1 LSEAKDLSSGQNL
14 LVGPLLRLGITAQ
27 KLFNNSMPQ
36 VPILMPQLGESIAEA
51 TIVTIKV
58 QPGEKVAADQEI
70 MEVET
75 NKAVMGV
82 TTPCAG
88 EVGKID
94 AQVKETYP
102 IGAVLGYIEASEKD
116 AARFTQQAAT
126 EIRREVP
133 QEIPGR
139 AGEEKV
145 AAKKTATNGAETK
158 ISRDGLPVP
167 AAAKGAG
174 FLSPRLRARMIELQL
189 TASDLAGI
197 AGTGTGNRV
206 TIKDLESYLKKM
218 ESQTTSDASAIRVGV
233 AEAMRRSWSRPLAT
247 VGSSVD
253 LDPVLNDRKKR
264 DPKPGPALY
273 ALRALAMALAEN
285 PTAAAKL
292 IGSRV
297 LQSSGIDVGLA
308 IEAQDGIIVPIIR
321 NADKTS
327 LADLTKRYEELV
339 ALGRQRRISPEMQS
353 GGIAAVSNFGT
364 FGVEWGTPIP
374 LPDQTMILGL
384 GVGKKTPRWDESRS
398 EFVPATEAQITL
410 SFDHRSLDGG
420 GAGRLLKRVIELLE
434 RPETL

>member
-1 LSEAKDLSSGQNL
+1 
-14 LVGPLLRLGITAQ
+14 
-27 KLFNNSMPQ
+27 MPQ
-36 VPILMPQLGESIAEA
+36 VPIIMPQLGESIAEA

-70 MEVET
+70 IEVET

-88 EVGKID
+88 EIAKID

-116 AARFTQQAAT
+116 AARFSKQAPA
-126 EIRREVP
+126 P
-133 QEIPGR
+133 QVQRDVAEEIPGR
-139 AGEEKV
+139 GEEK
-145 AAKKTATNGAETK
+145 AAPVKTKSNGAEAKTR
-158 ISRDGLPVP
+158 RDGLPVP

-174 FLSPRLRARMIELQL
+174 FISPRVRARMMELQL
-189 TASDLAGI
+189 TSADLAGI
-197 AGTGTGNRV
+197 AGTGVGNRV
-206 TIKDLESYLKKM
+206 TIKDLENYLQQT
-218 ESQTTSDASAIRVGV
+218 ESQTSSDASAIRAGV
-233 AEAMRRSWSRPLAT
+233 ADAMRRSWSRPLAT
-247 VGSSVD
+247 IGSSVN
-253 LDPVLNDRKKR
+253 LDPVLNDRKQR

-273 ALRALAMALAEN
+273 ALRALALALAEN
-285 PTAAAKL
+285 PAAAAKL
-292 IGSRV
+292 VGARV
-297 LQSSGIDVGLA
+297 LQSNNIDIGLA

-321 NADKTS
+321 TADKTS
-327 LADLTKRYEELV
+327 LADLTKRYDELV
-339 ALGRQRRISPEMQS
+339 ALARQRRISPEMQT
-353 GGIAAVSNFGT
+353 GGIAAISNFGT

-384 GVGKKTPRWDESRS
+384 GAGKKTPRWDEAKS

-434 RPETL
+434 DPAKL